1 MVARGFAQGLAMAMA
16 LGLGVIAPAQAHVV
30 LKEATATSG
39 SYHVATFRVPH
50 GCGKSPNVSI
60 TVAVPE
66 GIMSARPRPVPGWK
80 IEVARAPLATPV
92 ATEGGSLTERTAQI
106 NWTGGPLPDEW
117 FEEFSISLKLPA
129 QVGKLYFPVVQ
140 RCEVGE
146 HRWIEIPSEGKSTR
160 DLRQPAPA
168 LTLTPPPPA
177 HERAH

>member
-1 MVARGFAQGLAMAMA
+1 MVARGFATGLAMV
-16 LGLGVIAPAQAHVV
+16 LGMGVIAPAQAHVV

-50 GCGKSPNVSI
+50 GCGRSPTVSI
-60 TVAVPE
+60 TVTLPE
-66 GIMSARPRPVPGWK
+66 GIVSARPRPVAAWR
-80 IEVARAPLATPV
+80 IEATRAPLATPV
-92 ATEGGSLTERTAQI
+92 ATEGGTLTERTAQI
-106 NWTGGPLPDEW
+106 TWSGGPLPDEW

-140 RCEVGE
+140 RCEAGE
-146 HRWIEIPSEGKSTR
+146 LRWIEIPAEGQSGR

-168 LTLTPPPPA
+168 LTLTPPA